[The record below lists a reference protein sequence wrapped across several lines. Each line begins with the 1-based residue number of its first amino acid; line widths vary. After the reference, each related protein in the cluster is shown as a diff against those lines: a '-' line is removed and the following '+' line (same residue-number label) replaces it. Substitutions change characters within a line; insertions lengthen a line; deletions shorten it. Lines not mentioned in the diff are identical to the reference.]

1 MNTKQKD
8 VVQQGSRWLRV
19 GVLTLTTVGPIVNTF
34 IARMRQQAATAQAA
48 VHSEAEQ
55 QLEDEQRSGQS
66 GLTPL
71 SRQLVAEQV
80 RQLQK
85 QARHWQMQAKHL
97 RKALRHESKQRRRL
111 NKMVKQLQ
119 KAGVDWGQEM
129 LKRSEGLTGDLVSQG
144 SKLSQDWL
152 ERGGKVTHNLTER
165 GGELSQDLVKRGGKL
180 TRDLAERGSELSQDL
195 VKRSSKLSHN
205 LAERGS
211 ELSQDLVKR
220 GGNLVQPAR
229 QRKSTFWTVFGF
241 SLGVVVAAVVT
252 YLFVRKRIMQQL
264 PGQEQQIELPPR
276 EHDWNGTHKSQPAG
290 EIRHIDSEGVT
301 VATLRAVGTQQQVEV
316 PADAAFVGVVASKTY
331 YPLET
336 PVDSK
341 DVIYFS
347 SEEEAQAEGFT
358 AAAE

>member
-1 MNTKQKD
+1 VNTKQKEI
-8 VVQQGSRWLRV
+8 VQQGSRWLRV
-19 GVLTLTTVGPIVNTF
+19 GVLTITTVGPIVNTF
-34 IARMRQQAATAQAA
+34 IARMRQQAATAQQAA
-48 VHSEAEQ
+48 YSQAEQ
-55 QLEDEQRSGQS
+55 LLEDEKASEQS
-66 GLTPL
+66 RLAPI
-71 SRQLVAEQV
+71 SRELVAEQA

-111 NKMVKQLQ
+111 NKMVRQLR

-129 LKRSEGLTGDLVSQG
+129 LKRSDDLTGGLVSQG

-152 ERGGKVTHNLTER
+152 ERGGKVTRDLTER
-165 GGELSQDLVKRGGKL
+165 GSDLSQDLVKRGGKL
-180 TRDLAERGSELSQDL
+180 SHDLAD
-195 VKRSSKLSHN
+195 
-205 LAERGS
+205 RGS

-220 GGNLVQPAR
+220 GSNLLQPAR
-229 QRKSTFWTVFGF
+229 QRKSTFWTAFGF

-276 EHDWNGTHKSQPAG
+276 EHDWNGSHNSQPAG
-290 EIRHIDSEGVT
+290 EIRRLESDGVT
-301 VATLRAVGTQQQVEV
+301 VATLRAVGTQQVAV
-316 PADAAFVGVVASKTY
+316 PDDAAFVGVVASKTY

-336 PVDSK
+336 PIDSK

-358 AAAE
+358 AAAQ

>member
-1 MNTKQKD
+1 MNTKQKG

-34 IARMRQQAATAQAA
+34 ITRMRQQAATAQA
-48 VHSEAEQ
+48 EQ
-55 QLEDEQRSGQS
+55 QVEDEQRSEQS
-66 GLTPL
+66 GLTSL

-85 QARHWQMQAKHL
+85 QARHWQKQAKHL

-111 NKMVKQLQ
+111 NKMVQQLQ
-119 KAGVDWGQEM
+119 RAGIDWGQEM
-129 LKRSEGLTGDLVSQG
+129 LKRSEGLTEDLVAQG
-144 SKLSQDWL
+144 SKFSQDWL
-152 ERGGKVTHNLTER
+152 ERGGEVTHNLAER
-165 GGELSQDLVKRGGKL
+165 GGELSQDLVKRGSKL
-180 TRDLAERGSELSQDL
+180 SRDLTERGSELSQDL
-195 VKRSSKLSHN
+195 VKRGSKLTRD
-205 LAERGS
+205 LTERGS

-220 GGNLVQPAR
+220 GGNLLQPTR

-252 YLFVRKRIMQQL
+252 YLFVRKRIVQQL
-264 PGQEQQIELPPR
+264 PGQEEQIELPPQ
-276 EHDWNGTHKSQPAG
+276 EHDWNGSHKSQPAG
-290 EIRHIDSEGVT
+290 EIRHIDSEGAA
-301 VATLRAVGTQQQVEV
+301 VATLQAVGTQQVEV

>member
-1 MNTKQKD
+1 
-8 VVQQGSRWLRV
+8 
-19 GVLTLTTVGPIVNTF
+19 
-34 IARMRQQAATAQAA
+34 MRQQAATAQAV
-48 VHSEAEQ
+48 VHSQTEQ
-55 QLEDEQRSGQS
+55 QLEDEQKGGQS

-71 SRQLVAEQV
+71 SRQLMAEQV

-119 KAGVDWGQEM
+119 KAGVDWSQEM

-144 SKLSQDWL
+144 SRISQNWL

-165 GGELSQDLVKRGGKL
+165 GGELSQDFVKRGGKL
-180 TRDLAERGSELSQDL
+180 TRDLTERGSELSQDF
-195 VKRSSKLSHN
+195 VKRGGKLTRD
-205 LAERGS
+205 LTERGS

-220 GGNLVQPAR
+220 GGNLLQPAR
-229 QRKSTFWTVFGF
+229 QRKGTFWTVFGF
-241 SLGVVVAAVVT
+241 SLGVVVAAIVT
-252 YLFVRKRIMQQL
+252 YLFVRKRIVQQL
-264 PGQEQQIELPPR
+264 PGQEQQIELPPQ
-276 EHDWNGTHKSQPAG
+276 EHDWNGGHKSQPTG
-290 EIRHIDSEGVT
+290 EIRHIDSEGAT
-301 VATLRAVGTQQQVEV
+301 VATLQVVGTQQQVAV

-336 PVDSK
+336 PIDSK

-347 SEEEAQAEGFT
+347 SEEEAQAEGFR
-358 AAAE
+358 AGAK

>member
-8 VVQQGSRWLRV
+8 IVQQGSRWLRV
-19 GVLTLTTVGPIVNTF
+19 GVLTLTTVGPMVNTF
-34 IARMRQQAATAQAA
+34 IARMRQQAAATQKAA
-48 VHSEAEQ
+48 YNQEEQRLEA
-55 QLEDEQRSGQS
+55 EQRSGQS

-71 SRQLVAEQV
+71 SRQLVAEQA
-80 RQLQK
+80 RQLQM

-111 NKMVKQLQ
+111 NKMVQQLQ

-129 LKRSEGLTGDLVSQG
+129 LKRSEGLTGDLVAQG

-152 ERGGKVTHNLTER
+152 ER

-180 TRDLAERGSELSQDL
+180 TRDLT
-195 VKRSSKLSHN
+195 
-205 LAERGS
+205 ERGS

-220 GGNLVQPAR
+220 GGKLSHDLADRGSELSQDLVKRGSNLLQPAR

-241 SLGVVVAAVVT
+241 SLGVVVAAAVT
-252 YLFVRKRIMQQL
+252 YLFVRKRIVQQL
-264 PGQEQQIELPPR
+264 PRQEQQIELPPR

-301 VATLRAVGTQQQVEV
+301 VATLQVVGTQQQVAV

>member
-1 MNTKQKD
+1 
-8 VVQQGSRWLRV
+8 
-19 GVLTLTTVGPIVNTF
+19 
-34 IARMRQQAATAQAA
+34 MRQQAATTQAA
-48 VHSEAEQ
+48 VYNQAEQ
-55 QLEDEQRSGQS
+55 QLEDEQKSGQS

-71 SRQLVAEQV
+71 SRKLVAEQA
-80 RQLQK
+80 RQLQM
-85 QARHWQMQAKHL
+85 QARYWQMQAKHL

-111 NKMVKQLQ
+111 NKMVQQLQ

-152 ERGGKVTHNLTER
+152 ERGG
-165 GGELSQDLVKRGGKL
+165 ELSQDLVKRGGKL
-180 TRDLAERGSELSQDL
+180 TRDLTERGSDLSQDL
-195 VKRSSKLSHN
+195 VKRGSKLSHD
-205 LAERGS
+205 LADRGS

-220 GGNLVQPAR
+220 GSNLLLPAR

-241 SLGVVVAAVVT
+241 SLGVVVAAAVT
-252 YLFVRKRIMQQL
+252 YLFVRKRIVQQL

-290 EIRHIDSEGVT
+290 EIRHIDSEGAT
-301 VATLRAVGTQQQVEV
+301 VATLQAVGTQQQVEV

>member
-8 VVQQGSRWLRV
+8 IVQQGSRWLRV
-19 GVLTLTTVGPIVNTF
+19 GVLTITTVGPIVNTF

-48 VHSEAEQ
+48 AYSQAEQ
-55 QLEDEQRSGQS
+55 SLEDEQPGGQS
-66 GLTPL
+66 RLAPI
-71 SRQLVAEQV
+71 SRELVAEQT

-85 QARHWQMQAKHL
+85 QARHWQMQAKQL

-111 NKMVKQLQ
+111 NKMVQQLQ

-129 LKRSEGLTGDLVSQG
+129 LKRSEDLTGGLVSQG

-152 ERGGKVTHNLTER
+152 ERGGKVTRDLTER
-165 GGELSQDLVKRGGKL
+165 GSDLSQDLVKRGSKL
-180 TRDLAERGSELSQDL
+180 TRDLTERGSDLSQNLVKRGGKLSHDLAERGSD
-195 VKRSSKLSHN
+195 
-205 LAERGS
+205 
-211 ELSQDLVKR
+211 LSQDLVKR
-220 GGNLVQPAR
+220 GSDLLQPAR
-229 QRKSTFWTVFGF
+229 QRKSTFWTAFGF

-252 YLFVRKRIMQQL
+252 YLFVRKRIVQQL

-276 EHDWNGTHKSQPAG
+276 EHDWNGSQNSQPAG
-290 EIRHIDSEGVT
+290 EIRRLESDGVT
-301 VATLRAVGTQQQVEV
+301 VATLRAVDTQQVAV
-316 PADAAFVGVVASKTY
+316 PTDAAFVGVVASKIY

-336 PVDSK
+336 PIDSK

-358 AAAE
+358 AAAQ

>member
-1 MNTKQKD
+1 VNTKQKD

-19 GVLTLTTVGPIVNTF
+19 GVLTLTTIGPIVNTF
-34 IARMRQQAATAQAA
+34 IARMRQQAAIAQAA
-48 VHSEAEQ
+48 AYSQEEQ

-66 GLTPL
+66 GLTPV
-71 SRQLVAEQV
+71 SRQFVAEQA
-80 RQLQK
+80 RQLQM

-129 LKRSEGLTGDLVSQG
+129 LKRSEDLTGGLVAQG

-152 ERGGKVTHNLTER
+152 ERSGKVTRDLTER
-165 GGELSQDLVKRGGKL
+165 GSDLSQDLVKRG
-180 TRDLAERGSELSQDL
+180 
-195 VKRSSKLSHN
+195 SKLSHN
-205 LAERGS
+205 LANRGS

-220 GGNLVQPAR
+220 GGNLLQPAR

-252 YLFVRKRIMQQL
+252 YLFVRKRIAQQL

-276 EHDWNGTHKSQPAG
+276 EHEWNSGHKSQPAG
-290 EIRHIDSEGVT
+290 EIRHIDSNGVT
-301 VATLRAVGTQQQVEV
+301 VATLQAVGTGTQQQVAV
-316 PADAAFVGVVASKTY
+316 PTDAAFVGVVASKIY

-358 AAAE
+358 AAAK

>member
-19 GVLTLTTVGPIVNTF
+19 GVLTLTTVGPMVNTF
-34 IARMRQQAATAQAA
+34 IARMRQQAATTQAA
-48 VHSEAEQ
+48 VHSQEEQ
-55 QLEDEQRSGQS
+55 QLQDEQS
-66 GLTPL
+66 GLAPL
-71 SRQLVAEQV
+71 SRQLVAEQA
-80 RQLQK
+80 RLLQK

-111 NKMVKQLQ
+111 NKMVQQLQ

-152 ERGGKVTHNLTER
+152 ERGG
-165 GGELSQDLVKRGGKL
+165 ELSQDLVKRGGKL
-180 TRDLAERGSELSQDL
+180 TRDLTERGSDLSQDL
-195 VKRSSKLSHN
+195 VKRGSKLSHD
-205 LAERGS
+205 LADRGS

-220 GGNLVQPAR
+220 GSNLLQPAR

-241 SLGVVVAAVVT
+241 SLGVVVAAAIT
-252 YLFVRKRIMQQL
+252 YLFVRKRIVQQL

-276 EHDWNGTHKSQPAG
+276 EHDWNGSRKSQPAG
-290 EIRHIDSEGVT
+290 EIRHIDSEGAT
-301 VATLRAVGTQQQVEV
+301 VATLQAVGTQQHVEV

-347 SEEEAQAEGFT
+347 SEEEAKAEGFT